1 MFATADP
8 SAGDLPAGMIS
19 AHSCELDTEA
29 AAHALKAS
37 LGGADCALILAFF
50 SSSRDPQAVA
60 AALERHFPETP
71 VVGCSTAGEIQ
82 SGTMLEGSITLTA
95 FTMADFRASVH
106 LIQDIRL
113 LTTQSAYEAGR
124 QLRAQLTD
132 AGLAFPRRGKSFAVM
147 LVDGLAN
154 REEHAVTAAR
164 CALGE
169 IPLIGGSAGDSQLFR
184 EATLIYNGRV
194 VRDAAI
200 MILLETEL
208 PFQTFRLQNFE
219 PTPRRYVI
227 TAADPEQRVV
237 HELNAAP
244 AAAEYARALGLTQA
258 DLSPAHFAAHPF
270 IVRAGSDYFCRA
282 IRQMHPDG
290 SLSFFCAIDEGMV
303 LTLARQKD
311 IVEVTA
317 HALDSIDSAIGGIDS
332 ILGFDCLWRKIEIEN
347 RQMTAPMEVVYRR
360 FRVNGFNTYG
370 EQFNGIHLNQTLTG
384 IALGK
389 RRHVHA

>member
-1 MFATADP
+1 MPAIADL
-8 SAGDLPAGMIS
+8 SAGMIS
-19 AHSCELDTEA
+19 AHSCEGETEA
-29 AAHALKAS
+29 AASALKRA
-37 LGGADCALILAFF
+37 LGDAGCALILAFF
-50 SSSRDPQAVA
+50 SSNRDPHAVA
-60 AALERHFPETP
+60 AALARHFPQTP

-95 FTMADFRASVH
+95 FPHANFRAGVH
-106 LIQDIRL
+106 LIQDIRQ

-124 QLRAQLTD
+124 QLRGKLVD
-132 AGLAFPRRGKSFAVM
+132 AGLEFPRRDKSFAVM

-184 EATLIYNGRV
+184 EATLIYNGTV
-194 VRDAAI
+194 VRDAAVL
-200 MILLETEL
+200 MLLETDL

-227 TAADPEQRVV
+227 TAADTDRRVV

-244 AAAEYARALGLTQA
+244 AADEYARALGLTRA

-270 IVRAGSDYFCRA
+270 IVRAGKDYFCRA
-282 IRQMHPDG
+282 IRQMNPDG

-303 LTLARQKD
+303 LTLAQQKD
-311 IVEVTA
+311 MVDVTA
-317 HALDSIDSAIGGIDS
+317 SALADIDEAIGGIDA

-347 RQMTAPMEVVYRR
+347 RQMTAPMEAVYRR

-384 IALGK
+384 LALG
-389 RRHVHA
+389 RPRHAAA

>member
-1 MFATADP
+1 
-8 SAGDLPAGMIS
+8 
-19 AHSCELDTEA
+19 
-29 AAHALKAS
+29 
-37 LGGADCALILAFF
+37 
-50 SSSRDPQAVA
+50 
-60 AALERHFPETP
+60 
-71 VVGCSTAGEIQ
+71 
-82 SGTMLEGSITLTA
+82 
-95 FTMADFRASVH
+95 
-106 LIQDIRL
+106 
-113 LTTQSAYEAGR
+113 
-124 QLRAQLTD
+124 
-132 AGLAFPRRGKSFAVM
+132 
-147 LVDGLAN
+147 
-154 REEHAVTAAR
+154 
-164 CALGE
+164 
-169 IPLIGGSAGDSQLFR
+169 
-184 EATLIYNGRV
+184 
-194 VRDAAI
+194 
-200 MILLETEL
+200 
-208 PFQTFRLQNFE
+208 
-219 PTPRRYVI
+219 
-227 TAADPEQRVV
+227 V

-347 RQMTAPMEVVYRR
+347 RQMIAPMEVVYRR